1 MKTEEFGTMEWM
13 SGLLPEN
20 FKAAIDAFQRVQ
32 AVIISLSERGEDSDL
47 TPIKA
52 GTVLLFAI
60 IGKITSGKN
69 PEEFSE
75 EDWKDIA
82 ETIAEYAILA
92 DGRSYTI
99 FVFET
104 YADYLASF
112 VEVLKGRISPKVSAS
127 LLELVREIHDLSRK
141 LEDDIISEPDY
152 VENCLWICFEGVLKV
167 IAAATGAVAG
177 KEFSELSAA
186 VGALAIQYGRLM
198 LYRNEQV
205 FLDDILLHQI
215 QLDEELNQE
224 YELYLQEA
232 QSDAEQFKALIADAF
247 SPDFRDRLQDSVRLA
262 RAAGVREEEIL
273 QSEEDIDAFFLN

>member
-1 MKTEEFGTMEWM
+1 MKTEEFDTKDWG
-13 SGLLPEN
+13 SSLLPEN
-20 FKAAIDAFQRVQ
+20 FKAAIDAFQRIE
-32 AVIISLSERGEDSDL
+32 AIIISLSEKREDSDL
-47 TPIKA
+47 TSIKS

-60 IGKITSGKN
+60 IGKITGGKN

-82 ETIAEYAILA
+82 GTVAEYAVLA

-104 YADYLASF
+104 YADYLASS
-112 VEVLKGRISPKVSAS
+112 VEFLKERISPEAS
-127 LLELVREIHDLSRK
+127 DSVLELVREIHDLSQK

-152 VENCLWICFEGVLKV
+152 VENCLWICFEGVLKM

-186 VGALAIQYGRLM
+186 VGTLAVQYGRLM

-205 FLDDILLHQI
+205 FLDDILLYQS
-215 QLDEELNQE
+215 QLDKELNQE
-224 YELYLQEA
+224 YELYLQQM
-232 QSDAEQFKALIADAF
+232 QSDVEQFKALIADAF
-247 SPDFRDRLQDSVRLA
+247 SPDFRDRLQSSVRLA
-262 RAAGVREEEIL
+262 REAGVSEEDIL
-273 QSEEDIDAFFLN
+273 QSEEDIDAFFLD